1 MVLAGEIMRDEK
13 RAIAV
18 RSYSL
23 AIIMLASVLLSGC
36 TNPIGPPEP
45 TASLTVDV
53 DQINSGE
60 PINFD
65 ARESTTPDATVI
77 TQFSWDFGDG
87 STTTTTQGLTNHA
100 YSTPGTY
107 EVSLIVENDQGGTD
121 KTHWTIYVNAYPV
134 VELLAQPMAKVGESV
149 TLNAEGSHDPE
160 GGILAW
166 AWDLDL
172 SDDSDG
178 DGDSRNDVD
187 SSASSITMILNKS
200 GIFEGAVKV
209 TDDRGASAREAFQIN
224 VSTRTWQVTWEQKRV
239 TEDWDGYL
247 KQGESWTYS
256 HEPGIEARLMEVNAT
271 LTLTMDMLPHQMPQD
286 NFTLRLVVPSSGWD
300 VESTTS
306 QENVTKG
313 STAYIERDGMNP
325 VPTESGTYQED
336 YAEDLLAFILDNAAA
351 RFGQGNWTWQVT
363 ADEADPDFFVDWDGA
378 DPDEGNDWKLEVE
391 FVILVPRISEVFE

>member
-1 MVLAGEIMRDEK
+1 MVFAGEIMRGEK
-13 RAIAV
+13 GGMAV
-18 RSYSL
+18 RSYCL

-65 ARESTTPDATVI
+65 ARESSTPDATVI

-87 STTTTTQGLTNHA
+87 STTTTTQGLTNHV

-107 EVSLIVENDQGGTD
+107 EASLIVENDQGGTD
-121 KTHWTIYVNAYPV
+121 ETHWTIHVNAYPV
-134 VELLAQPMAKVGESV
+134 IELLSQPMAKVGESI
-149 TLNAEGSHDPE
+149 TLNAEGSSDPE
-160 GGILAW
+160 GGVLAW

-187 SSASSITMILNKS
+187 SSAPSITMLLNKS
-200 GIFEGAVKV
+200 GEFEGAVEV
-209 TDDRGASAREAFQIN
+209 TDDRGASAREAFHIN
-224 VSTRTWQVTWEQKRV
+224 VSTRTWQVTWEQQRV

-256 HEPGIEARLMEVNAT
+256 HVPGVASRLMEVNAT
-271 LTLTMDMLPHQMPQD
+271 LTLTMDLGWQMPQD
-286 NFTLRLVVPSSGWD
+286 NFTLRLAVPISGWNA
-300 VESTTS
+300 ESATS
-306 QENVTKG
+306 QENVTKAP
-313 STAYIERDGMNP
+313 TAYIERDGMNP
-325 VPTESGTYQED
+325 VPTESSTYQSD
-336 YAEDLLAFILDNAAA
+336 YAEDLLRFILDNAAA

-363 ADEADPDFFVDWDGA
+363 ADQADPDFILDEVG

>member
-1 MVLAGEIMRDEK
+1 MVFAREIMREEN
-13 RAIAV
+13 RV
-18 RSYSL
+18 TTRRSYSL

-53 DQINSGE
+53 DKINSGE

-65 ARESTTPDATVI
+65 GRESSTPDATVI

-87 STTTTTQGLTNHA
+87 STTTTTQGLTNHVF
-100 YSTPGTY
+100 STPGTY

-121 KTHWTIYVNAYPV
+121 ETHWTIHVNAYPV
-134 VELLAQPMAKVGESV
+134 IELLSQPMAKVGESI
-149 TLNAEGSHDPE
+149 TLNAEGSSDPE
-160 GGILAW
+160 GGVLAW

-187 SSASSITMILNKS
+187 SSASSITMLLNKS
-200 GIFEGAVKV
+200 GEFEGAVVV
-209 TDDRGASAREAFQIN
+209 TDDRGASAREAFKIN

-239 TEDWDGYL
+239 TEDWNGYL

-256 HEPGIEARLMEVNAT
+256 HVPGIESRLMEVNAT
-271 LTLTMDMLPHQMPQD
+271 LTLTMDLGLQLPQD
-286 NFTLRLVVPSSGWD
+286 NFTLRLAVPSSGWNA
-300 VESTTS
+300 ESTTS
-306 QENVTKG
+306 QENVTKAP
-313 STAYIERDGMNP
+313 TAYIERDGMNP
-325 VPTESGTYQED
+325 VPTQSSTYQRD
-336 YAEDLLAFILDNAAA
+336 YAEDVLGLILDNAAA

-363 ADEADPDFFVDWDGA
+363 ADQADPDFFVDDF
-378 DPDEGNDWKLEVE
+378 DIDEGNDWKLEVE
-391 FVILVPRISEVFE
+391 FIILVPRISEVFE

>member
-1 MVLAGEIMRDEK
+1 MVFAREIMRDEK
-13 RAIAV
+13 RAIAL
-18 RSYSL
+18 RSYCL

-45 TASLTVDV
+45 TASLIVDV

-65 ARESTTPDATVI
+65 ARESSTPDATVV
-77 TQFSWDFGDG
+77 TQFTWDFGDG
-87 STTTTTQGLTNHA
+87 STTTTTQGLTNHV

-121 KTHWTIYVNAYPV
+121 ETHWTINVNAYPV
-134 VELLAQPMAKVGESV
+134 IELLSQPMAKVGESI
-149 TLNAEGSHDPE
+149 TLNAEGSSDPE
-160 GGILAW
+160 GGVLAW

-187 SSASSITMILNKS
+187 SSASSITMLLNKS
-200 GIFEGAVKV
+200 GEFEGAVVV

-224 VSTRTWQVTWEQKRV
+224 VSTRTWQVTWEEQRV

-256 HEPGIEARLMEVNAT
+256 HVPGIEARLMEVNAT
-271 LTLTMDMLPHQMPQD
+271 LTLTMDLGLQLPQD
-286 NFTLRLVVPSSGWD
+286 NFTLRLAVPSSGWNA
-300 VESTTS
+300 ESTTS
-306 QENVTKG
+306 QENVTKAP
-313 STAYIERDGMNP
+313 TAYIERDGMNP
-325 VPTESGTYQED
+325 LPTQSSTYQED
-336 YAEDLLAFILDNAAA
+336 YSEDVLRFILDNAAA

-363 ADEADPDFFVDWDGA
+363 ADQADPDFFVDDI
-378 DPDEGNDWKLEVE
+378 DLDEGNDWQLEVE
-391 FVILVPRISEVFE
+391 FIILVPRISEVFQ

>member
-1 MVLAGEIMRDEK
+1 MVFAREIMREEN
-13 RAIAV
+13 RV
-18 RSYSL
+18 TTRRSYSL

-53 DQINSGE
+53 DKINSGE

-65 ARESTTPDATVI
+65 GRESSTPDATVI

-87 STTTTTQGLTNHA
+87 STTTTTQGLTNHVF
-100 YSTPGTY
+100 STPGTY

-121 KTHWTIYVNAYPV
+121 ETHWTIHVNAYPV
-134 VELLAQPMAKVGESV
+134 IELLSQPMAKVGESI
-149 TLNAEGSHDPE
+149 TLNAEGSSDPE
-160 GGILAW
+160 GGVLAW

-187 SSASSITMILNKS
+187 SSASSITMLLNKS
-200 GIFEGAVKV
+200 GEFEGAVVV
-209 TDDRGASAREAFQIN
+209 TDDRGASAREAFKIN

-256 HEPGIEARLMEVNAT
+256 HVPGIESRLMEVNAT
-271 LTLTMDMLPHQMPQD
+271 LTLTMDLGLQLPQD
-286 NFTLRLVVPSSGWD
+286 NFTLRLAVPSSGWNA
-300 VESTTS
+300 ESTTS
-306 QENVTKG
+306 QENVTKAP
-313 STAYIERDGMNP
+313 TAYIERDGMNP
-325 VPTESGTYQED
+325 VPTQSSTYQRD
-336 YAEDLLAFILDNAAA
+336 YAEDVLGLILDNAAA
-351 RFGQGNWTWQVT
+351 RFGQGNWTWRVT
-363 ADEADPDFFVDWDGA
+363 ADQADPDFFVDDF
-378 DPDEGNDWKLEVE
+378 DIDEGNDWKLEVE
-391 FVILVPRISEVFE
+391 FIILVPRISEVFE

>member
-1 MVLAGEIMRDEK
+1 MVFAREIMRDEK
-13 RAIAV
+13 RAIAL
-18 RSYSL
+18 RSYCL
-23 AIIMLASVLLSGC
+23 AIIMLASVPLSGC

-45 TASLTVDV
+45 TATLTVDV

-65 ARESTTPDATVI
+65 ARESSTPDATVV
-77 TQFSWDFGDG
+77 TQFTWDFGDG
-87 STTTTTQGLTNHA
+87 STTTTTQGLTNHV

-121 KTHWTIYVNAYPV
+121 ETHWTINVNAYPV
-134 VELLAQPMAKVGESV
+134 IELLSQPIAKVGESI
-149 TLNAEGSHDPE
+149 TLNAEGSSDPE
-160 GGILAW
+160 GGVLAW

-187 SSASSITMILNKS
+187 SSAPSITMLLNKS
-200 GIFEGAVKV
+200 GEFEGAVVV

-224 VSTRTWQVTWEQKRV
+224 VSTRTWQVTWEEQRV

-256 HEPGIEARLMEVNAT
+256 HVPGIEARLMEVNAT
-271 LTLTMDMLPHQMPQD
+271 LTLTMDLGLQLPQD
-286 NFTLRLVVPSSGWD
+286 NFTLRLAVPSSGWNA
-300 VESTTS
+300 ESTTS
-306 QENVTKG
+306 QENVTKPPM
-313 STAYIERDGMNP
+313 AYIERDGMNP
-325 VPTESGTYQED
+325 LPTQSSTYQSD
-336 YAEDLLAFILDNAAA
+336 YSEDLLRFILDNAAA

-363 ADEADPDFFVDWDGA
+363 ADQADPDFFVDDI
-378 DPDEGNDWKLEVE
+378 DLDEGNDWQLEVE
-391 FVILVPRISEVFE
+391 FIILVPRISEVFE

>member
-1 MVLAGEIMRDEK
+1 MVFAREIMREEN
-13 RAIAV
+13 RV
-18 RSYSL
+18 TTRRSYSL

-53 DQINSGE
+53 DKINSGE

-65 ARESTTPDATVI
+65 GRESSTPDATVI

-87 STTTTTQGLTNHA
+87 STTTQGLTNHVF
-100 YSTPGTY
+100 STPGTY

-121 KTHWTIYVNAYPV
+121 ETHWTIHVNAYPV
-134 VELLAQPMAKVGESV
+134 IELLSQPMAKVGESI
-149 TLNAEGSHDPE
+149 TLNAEGSSDPE
-160 GGILAW
+160 GGVLAW

-187 SSASSITMILNKS
+187 SSASSITMLLNKS
-200 GIFEGAVKV
+200 GEFEGAVVV
-209 TDDRGASAREAFQIN
+209 TDDRGASAREAFKIN

-256 HEPGIEARLMEVNAT
+256 HVPGIESRLMEVNAT
-271 LTLTMDMLPHQMPQD
+271 LTLTMDLGLQLPQD
-286 NFTLRLVVPSSGWD
+286 NFTLRLAVPSSGWNA
-300 VESTTS
+300 ESTTS
-306 QENVTKG
+306 QGNVTKAP
-313 STAYIERDGMNP
+313 TAYIERDGMNP
-325 VPTESGTYQED
+325 VPTQSSTYQRD
-336 YAEDLLAFILDNAAA
+336 YAEDVLRLILDNAAA

-363 ADEADPDFFVDWDGA
+363 ADQADPDFFVDDF
-378 DPDEGNDWKLEVE
+378 DIDEGNDWKLEVE
-391 FVILVPRISEVFE
+391 FIILVPRISEVFE